1 MSRSRFGIIL
11 ALVGSLALGT
21 AFGYIFFKLF
31 ESNVPQQWLS
41 SFQASTSPV
50 TFIGTGTLLGLVIF
64 LWSLVVAW
72 LAPVL
77 RSKKKDT
84 RAASSTNPG
93 A

>member
-21 AFGYIFFKLF
+21 AFGYVFFKLF

-77 RSKKKDT
+77 RSKNKDART
-84 RAASSTNPG
+84 ASSTKPG

>member
-11 ALVGSLALGT
+11 ALLGSLALGS
-21 AFGYIFFKLF
+21 AFGYIFLKLF

-41 SFQASTSPV
+41 SFQASTSPF

-64 LWSLVVAW
+64 VWSLVVAW
-72 LAPVL
+72 LAPGF
-77 RSKKKDT
+77 RSKGKK
-84 RAASSTNPG
+84 PG

>member
-11 ALVGSLALGT
+11 ALVGSLALGS
-21 AFGYIFFKLF
+21 AFGYVFLKLF

-50 TFIGTGTLLGLVIF
+50 TFVGTGTLLGLVIF
-64 LWSLVVAW
+64 VWSLVVAW

-77 RSKKKDT
+77 RGKKKDA
-84 RAASSTNPG
+84 RAVSSTTPG